1 MMTPLR
7 FEQLHQDE
15 WSELEIAIGS
25 VGMQTISKSMSL
37 PPTRGARVALLYR
50 RACEHLALARAR
62 AYPAYIVD
70 RLERITED
78 AHQLIYHRPEVG
90 MGRLRRV
97 LASEFPASVRAH
109 RRYVAVAAAVFV
121 LPMVIVGALVYGRP
135 ELILSV
141 VSAETA
147 ASFEDMYSP
156 AAESIGR
163 VRTASTDWIM
173 LGYYIRNNI
182 GVSFQCFAGGLFAG
196 LGTLFFLA
204 YNGAFAG
211 ALAGYLAERG
221 MSATFFSFVA
231 THSAFELT
239 AIVLSGAAGLRIG
252 HSLRRA
258 GPAAATALAG
268 AGGPGH
274 GRPALRRRCA
284 ARRCGLR
291 GGVLVLGALA
301 ATGRQVWRR
310 RHLLDRSDSLSHTTG
325 PRCSLMRSP
334 CGSGRGPRWR
344 LQTTAFACA
353 SPRRGPSTRC
363 TCGLRSRS

>member
-25 VGMQTISKSMSL
+25 VGTQTISKSMSL

-70 RLERITED
+70 RLERVTED

-252 HSLRRA
+252 HSL
-258 GPAAATALAG
+258 LA
-268 AGGPGH
+268 PG
-274 GRPALRRRCA
+274 RLRRRPSLVRA
-284 ARRCGLR
+284 AQDTAVLLY
-291 GGVLVLGALA
+291 GVVALLVVA
-301 ATGRQVWRR
+301 AFVEAFWSSARWLPPAVKYAVAAIGWTAVILYLTRQGR
-310 RHLLDRSDSLSHTTG
+310 DAD
-325 PRCSLMRSP
+325 
-334 CGSGRGPRWR
+334 
-344 LQTTAFACA
+344 
-353 SPRRGPSTRC
+353 
-363 TCGLRSRS
+363 